1 MIFACPIESQHL
13 IATSA
18 TVCKVVTHN
27 IASVRFK
34 YPPKDLEELELN
46 ISSAGGIKFG
56 ANLGFSA
63 K

>member
-1 MIFACPIESQHL
+1 MILVCPTESL
-13 IATSA
+13 DPIATSA
-18 TVCKVVTHN
+18 TVCKVMTHN
-27 IASVRFK
+27 IASIRSK
-34 YPPKDLEELELN
+34 YSPKDLEELELN